1 MKRWIWIIMIL
12 SILTIPKESPANYL
26 IKLNNGGRFITNSY
40 WEEGNTIN
48 FFSGGGIVGIS
59 KNQISTITDS
69 ESPVPKELKQ
79 VEPLKGDSA
88 KNYQEIEKSDEGDND
103 INKESEDLGFK
114 EKEQQLRTTFFKI
127 KAEREDQTTFFNT
140 AKEQKDQAAQNIAW
154 KQLKHLNVQQNQLEQ
169 EVQGLFNGSLPEWW
183 D

>member
-1 MKRWIWIIMIL
+1 MKKWIWIIMIL
-12 SILTIPKESPANYL
+12 PFLTTIPKESPANYL
-26 IKLNNGGRFITNSY
+26 IKLNNGGSFITNSY

-88 KNYQEIEKSDEGDND
+88 KNYQEIETSDEGD
-103 INKESEDLGFK
+103 INKESENLGFK
-114 EKEQQLRTTFFKI
+114 EKEQQLRTTYFKI
-127 KAEREDQTTFFNT
+127 KAERDDQTHFFNT
-140 AKEQKDQAAQNIAW
+140 AKEQKDQAAQDIAW
-154 KQLKHLNVQQNQLEQ
+154 KQLKQLNVQQNQLEQ
-169 EVQGLFNGSLPEWW
+169 EVQELFNGSLPEWW